1 MKKLSSILVSLT
13 ALVILTSSS
22 CNKPDP
28 TPPAVTYTV
37 TFNLNGGSGT
47 LANQTV
53 ASGTAITLPNSSAS
67 TFFFTG
73 YTFAGWNT
81 AANGSGTSYAAGSS
95 YTVSGNVTLYAI
107 WQNATSY
114 TVTYNL
120 NGGTGVAN
128 PATVLAGSSTI
139 LPSSSASTFYF
150 TNYNFVNWNTAAN
163 GSGTSYLAGAS
174 YTPTGNVTLYAI
186 WQPMYTAVFTATDA
200 SGSALLKAIPNN
212 SVVKSFVVN
221 VTTAGTAKLETI
233 GTMTNGNNAI
243 AYYWITSRDSAEVFQ
258 ATSTLNPILA
268 KTSALSSQT
277 INLPLGVNV
286 ICFKTAAYAGGI
298 TNGSSIG
305 LKLTGASTTV
315 SNANYTADATTPNQ
329 AGSAKVIFFL
339 ANNTVISPNIQ
350 NTGGVYAYFKVFP
363 YSDQGAMTYD
373 GSLYPSISSISLD
386 TRNTSWFTG
395 TFTGYSALDFT
406 NASGPAGRNF
416 SLAQDNLGA
425 TNLIFTNAQFVYN
438 SGILQSFSSSSGV
451 KLVKSILGNYSYC
464 FTGANVYNPTS
475 SQVGPA
481 NICWYLKSIKFVGNP
496 ELSIYDPSGN
506 RIW

>member
-1 MKKLSSILVSLT
+1 MRKLSPILLLT
-13 ALVILTSSS
+13 TLVIIFSS
-22 CNKPDP
+22 CSKPDS
-28 TPPAVTYTV
+28 TPPAPTNYTV

-128 PATVLAGSSTI
+128 PATVLAGASTV

-150 TNYNFVNWNTAAN
+150 TNYNFVGWNTLAN

-212 SVVKSFVVN
+212 SVVKAFVVN

-286 ICFKTAAYAGGI
+286 ICFKTAAYSGGI

-305 LKLTGASTTV
+305 LKLTGVSTTV
-315 SNANYTADATTPNQ
+315 SNANYTADGTTPNQ
-329 AGSAKVIFFL
+329 AGSVKINFFL
-339 ANNTVISPNIQ
+339 NNGIVISPNIQ
-350 NTGGVYAYFKVFP
+350 NIGGVYAYFRVIP
-363 YSDQGAMTYD
+363 CSDQNATTYD
-373 GSLYPSISSISLD
+373 GSLYPSISSISFD
-386 TRNTSWFTG
+386 TRNTSWFVGPT
-395 TFTGYSALDFT
+395 TGYSGLDFT
-406 NASGPAGRNF
+406 NASGSAGRNF
-416 SLAQDNLGA
+416 ALAQDNLGSISW
-425 TNLIFTNAQFVYN
+425 IFINSQFGYN
-438 SGILQSFSSSSGV
+438 SGILQGSSATGV
-451 KLVKSILGNYSYC
+451 KLVKSFLGNYAYC
-464 FTGANVYNPTS
+464 STFANVYNPS
-475 SQVGPA
+475 STTFGSTNV
-481 NICWYLKSIKFVGNP
+481 CWYLKSINFVGNP
-496 ELSIYDPSGN
+496 ELLIYDPSGN